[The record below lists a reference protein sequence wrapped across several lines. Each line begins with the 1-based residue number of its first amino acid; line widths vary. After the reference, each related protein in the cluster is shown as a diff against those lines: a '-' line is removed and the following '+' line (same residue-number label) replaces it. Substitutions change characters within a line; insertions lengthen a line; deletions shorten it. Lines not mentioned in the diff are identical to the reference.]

1 MPSLPA
7 STAFTDSAVTEGGF
21 KTAITNQR
29 EFLADLLGTTG
40 TKLTAIRTLGT
51 LANDIDTKSGA
62 YTVVASDMGKLLLCS
77 GTFTVSL
84 TAAATLGDG
93 FSFIVE
99 NNGTGVI
106 TIDPNSTEQIDGVAT
121 KTLAAGDWCVVTCTG
136 TGFNTFGVSSI
147 STSSVQTAIA
157 GSNYDELGTYAIL
170 ANPTTN
176 TTITIGNNY
185 SGSALRYWGFLSGTG
200 SAGSGTVIN
209 GGLGNAPSGTWKAM
223 TRVTGVGGL
232 MSGGLFLRVA

>member
-40 TKLTAIRTLGT
+40 TKLNAVRTLGT
-51 LANDIDTKSGA
+51 LANDVDVKTGA
-62 YTVVASDMGKLLLCS
+62 YTVIAADMGKLLLCS

-84 TAAATLGDG
+84 SAAATLGDG
-93 FSFIVE
+93 FSFIIE

-147 STSSVQTAIA
+147 STSSVQTAIS
-157 GSNYDELGTYAIL
+157 GSNYDELGTYAFAL
-170 ANPTTN
+170 FQTSN
-176 TTITIGNNY
+176 TAIVVGNNY
-185 SGSALRYWGFLSGTG
+185 SGSSLRYWGISTNSATGIG
-200 SAGSGTVIN
+200 SASSSGSAT
-209 GGLGNAPSGTWKAM
+209 SMTGTWKAM
-223 TRVTGVGGL
+223 TRTSALSGNY
-232 MSGGLFLRVA
+232 SGGLFLRVA